1 MIGDNERYLEEVR
14 CLLLQHTWS
23 VYIYIY
29 CLSLARRAFLH
40 MRACKFVHH
49 ALLRMCAR

>member
-1 MIGDNERYLEEVR
+1 MPTSAAHLV
-14 CLLLQHTWS
+14 S
-23 VYIYIY
+23 VYIYIYIY